1 MVWASPSGFGLRSH
15 AVANQPWLLYRLNA
29 FQMGKEAV
37 GMGLVNQNGKKLS
50 FNPKEI
56 TGVQI
61 ALHLT
66 KNLCSSKCNA

>member
-1 MVWASPSGFGLRSH
+1 
-15 AVANQPWLLYRLNA
+15 
-29 FQMGKEAV
+29 MGKEAV

-66 KNLCSSKCNA
+66 KNLCSSKCNAWYTFKKSPVAQNSSVIPQLL